1 MAVAPRQQEKRQPQS
16 SRRHRARAA
25 FFALALVAALVAAL
39 AATPFGGVAM
49 FSNGALAAVRA
60 RNAKAAFPGRVALVV
75 GGTAGIGRAVAER
88 LADADYTVV
97 IAGRDAGRGAEV
109 VASCAGR
116 GSKRGGHSFIACDAS
131 RIASVRAVAAAVA
144 AQHPTLDALVLSQG
158 IASIAGRTE
167 TPEGLDV
174 KLTLHYFGRVEFI
187 RQLLPA
193 LRAAPAPAVL
203 SVLSAGVHSPYYGD
217 DFELRGNYSLKHAA
231 DASGSYNDAAL
242 DALSRE
248 GGNERVAFIHAF
260 PGFVATSWGTEL
272 PAAARGIVRCLQ
284 WFATP
289 AANYAEF
296 AFNALT
302 KPRQQPSPG
311 GAGGGGFFPIDSTG
325 GAART
330 PKGHDD
336 HRDAVWAKTRALLD
350 RISA

>member
-1 MAVAPRQQEKRQPQS
+1 
-16 SRRHRARAA
+16 
-25 FFALALVAALVAAL
+25 
-39 AATPFGGVAM
+39 M

-88 LADADYTVV
+88 LADADYAVV
-97 IAGRDAGRGAEV
+97 VVGRDAARGAEV

-144 AQHPTLDALVLSQG
+144 AQHPTVDALVLTQG

-174 KLTLHYFGRVEFI
+174 KLSLHFFSRVAFI
-187 RQLLPA
+187 QALLPA

-203 SVLSAGVHSPYYGD
+203 SVLSAGVHAPYYGD
-217 DFELRGNYSLKHAA
+217 DFELKGNYSLKHAA
-231 DASGSYNDAAL
+231 DAAGSYNDAAL

-248 GGNERVAFIHAF
+248 AGNEKVAFIHAA
-260 PGFVATSWGTEL
+260 PGIVSTSWGTEL
-272 PAAARGIVRCLQ
+272 PAVARGIVRCLQ

-289 AANYAEF
+289 AATCAEF
-296 AFNALT
+296 MVDALIT
-302 KPRQQPSPG
+302 PRG
-311 GAGGGGFFPIDSTG
+311 GAGGGFFPIGSTG
-325 GAART
+325 GAAPT
-330 PKGHDD
+330 AKGHEA
-336 HRDAVWAKTRALLD
+336 HRDAVWAKTKALLE